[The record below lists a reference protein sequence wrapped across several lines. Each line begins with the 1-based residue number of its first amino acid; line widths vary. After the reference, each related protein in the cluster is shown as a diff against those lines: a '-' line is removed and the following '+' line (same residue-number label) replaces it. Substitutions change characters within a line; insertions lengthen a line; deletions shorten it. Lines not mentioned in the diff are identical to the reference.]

1 MHFYYSIDAN
11 NRTMAGEVT
20 STSDQSDEVSSGFT
34 GIMIGICGQDVK
46 YRTKNAD
53 FDYFELKALE

>member
-1 MHFYYSIDAN
+1 
-11 NRTMAGEVT
+11 MAGEVT